1 MMEAGLLATV
11 EAPLEQRNELI
22 TKDEER
28 FKNFETIN
36 GGEKLFLARITFAPY
51 FSLSLPC
58 APYFITQQQHLTV
71 QIENNF
77 YT

>member
-1 MMEAGLLATV
+1 MEAGLLATV

-36 GGEKLFLARITFAPY
+36 GGEKLFWL
-51 FSLSLPC
+51 
-58 APYFITQQQHLTV
+58 
-71 QIENNF
+71 E
-77 YT
+77 